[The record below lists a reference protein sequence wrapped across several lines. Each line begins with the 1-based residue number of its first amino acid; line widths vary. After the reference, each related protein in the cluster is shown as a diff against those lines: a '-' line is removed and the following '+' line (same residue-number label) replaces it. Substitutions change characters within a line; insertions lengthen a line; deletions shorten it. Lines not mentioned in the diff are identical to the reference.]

1 MARYR
6 VVMLEVWEQGYEVD
20 ADSAEEAREEVRNG
34 GGDIVDG
41 DFDYSRTLP
50 SDGWTVERLDEGEGD
65 DEIEIEDEDEDD
77 YDNEEDE

>member
-34 GGDIVDG
+34 GGDILDD

-50 SDGWTVERLDEGEGD
+50 SDGWTVERVDGEEEDSED
-65 DEIEIEDEDEDD
+65 DES
-77 YDNEEDE
+77 EEDE